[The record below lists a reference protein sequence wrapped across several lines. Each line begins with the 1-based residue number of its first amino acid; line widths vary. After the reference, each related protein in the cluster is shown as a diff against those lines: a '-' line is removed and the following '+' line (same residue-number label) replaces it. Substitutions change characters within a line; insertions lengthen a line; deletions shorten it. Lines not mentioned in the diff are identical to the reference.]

1 MHENKITFRTPPD
14 NINVVH
20 SALESFWSEESVDDM
35 DRMMFETALVELVSN
50 VIQHGTSSTT
60 IICALTLSSDEEI
73 LKADLEDSASP
84 PRIDLSARDMP
95 DEFAESGRGL
105 AFIQALVD
113 DFDYHRVADRNCW
126 TIAKRRSSLNS

>member
-1 MHENKITFRTPPD
+1 MHESRIVFRTPPD
-14 NINVVH
+14 DIDVVH
-20 SALESFWSEESVDDM
+20 SALESFWSQDDVDEI

-50 VIQHGTSSTT
+50 VIQHSTSITT
-60 IICALTLSSDEEI
+60 IICALTLSSDETV
-73 LKADLEDSASP
+73 LKADLEDTASP
-84 PRIDLSARDMP
+84 PRIDLSVREMP

-126 TIAKRRSSLNS
+126 TIAKQRSSPNS